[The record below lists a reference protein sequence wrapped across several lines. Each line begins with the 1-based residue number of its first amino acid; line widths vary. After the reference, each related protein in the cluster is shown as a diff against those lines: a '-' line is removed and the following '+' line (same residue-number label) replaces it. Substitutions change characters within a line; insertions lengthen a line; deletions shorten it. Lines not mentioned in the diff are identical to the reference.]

1 MNFSSFSLADQAW
14 LVARVG
20 LAALLG
26 GCIGFE
32 RGNKGKSA
40 GIRTHMLIAASA
52 ALAVGLGELVY
63 ADSTTG
69 DPARMMH
76 AVVTGIGFIGGGMIY
91 TQKRARGPYGLTSA
105 ATVVLVAGIGMAAGA
120 GAPVLA
126 AAGTILTLITLSGIK
141 TIEGRL
147 RFRRPLETTA
157 DEEANAD
164 D

>member
-1 MNFSSFSLADQAW
+1 MTFSSFSVADQAW

-20 LAALLG
+20 LAAVLG
-26 GCIGFE
+26 GSIGFE

-63 ADSTTG
+63 RYYATG

-120 GAPVLA
+120 GAPILA
-126 AAGTILTLITLSGIK
+126 AAGTVLTLSTLSGMQ
-141 TIEGRL
+141 TLEGRL
-147 RFRRPLETTA
+147 RLRRPVEVA
-157 DEEANAD
+157 DGDVISD